1 MLMIVNQ
8 APDDVDAMYF
18 NREHAFLP
26 SVDGADPGFEDE
38 NDSRWHHPTV
48 HFVYDAVAER
58 TRQRLEGRGELVD
71 KLVDN
76 RVH

>member
-1 MLMIVNQ
+1 MIVNK
-8 APDDVDAMYF
+8 APDDVDVMYF
-18 NREHAFLP
+18 DKEHAFA
-26 SVDGADPGFEDE
+26 SGEGADPEFEDE
-38 NDSRWHHPTV
+38 NDARWHHTPV

-58 TRQRLEGRGELVD
+58 MRQRLEGREELIN

>member
-1 MLMIVNQ
+1 MIVNK
-8 APDDVDAMYF
+8 APDDVDVMYF
-18 NREHAFLP
+18 DKEP
-26 SVDGADPGFEDE
+26 EFEDE
-38 NDSRWHHPTV
+38 NDARWHHTPV

-58 TRQRLEGRGELVD
+58 MRQRLEGREELIN